1 MAKRVLAVQR
11 ISRDTEASSALTRQD
26 EALTRAMRQGIYREV
41 GRVVDATVS
50 GAVHLDQRPSLRRW
64 LADPLVHEWD
74 VLMVTEQDRITRD
87 DMHWWHF
94 VDWVLKNG
102 KDVEVLDDPTF
113 DIRSE
118 DGRMLA
124 GIKAAQAAK
133 YRKAVQAKQ
142 LDRTQYFRENRLWN
156 GGVWP
161 FGYRVEVFSHLGEPR
176 KRLTVDPCTSQLVRE
191 AYDRLVHGEDTVY
204 AVARDWNLRGV
215 PSARDHQRREQN
227 KDLPQQERKPEK
239 GTRWSVTPLRN
250 MLRSP
255 ALMGVMMHRSEPVLD
270 VEGQA
275 VVWAEPIL
283 TSEEFAELQEAVV
296 TERRTHRSAGSGPGK
311 GWRTPLL
318 GVVFCVC
325 GRPMYVRHQKNRLA
339 DGTTTVLTY
348 YQCRSVSEMNR
359 CEAPSTWRAESLCA
373 VVERDFLDRAGDLT
387 ETKRTYVPG
396 HDHTAAIAELRN
408 ALANLTVAIGTASAP
423 AAVAALTRQ
432 MDEHARTITRLEA
445 EPVVHA
451 RWKEEPTGLVYREQW
466 RAARDWESRAALL
479 VKAGVRFFCQ
489 GTHKSGSVHMY
500 LPSASQRRASGTTS
514 SREAEEAV
522 GIDCHEEGARRY
534 FTELREAKGM
544 GPGFWYSR

>member
-1 MAKRVLAVQR
+1 MKRVLAVQR

-26 EALTRAMRQGIYREV
+26 EALTRAIRQGTYREV

-50 GAVHLDQRPSLRRW
+50 GAVHLDQRPILRRW
-64 LADPLVHEWD
+64 LAEPLVHEWD

-94 VDWVLKNG
+94 VDWILKNG

-113 DIRSE
+113 DIQSE

-142 LDRTQYFRENRLWN
+142 LDRTQFFRENRLWN

-161 FGYRVEVFSHLGEPR
+161 FGYRAEVFSHLGERR
-176 KRLTVDPCTSQLVRE
+176 KRLTVDPCTSRLVRE
-191 AYDRLVHGEDTVY
+191 AYDRLVHGEGTVY

-227 KDLPQQERKPEK
+227 KDLPEQEHRPEK

-250 MLRSP
+250 ILRSP

-270 VEGQA
+270 AEGQP
-275 VVWAEPIL
+275 VVWAEPVL
-283 TSEEFAELQEAVV
+283 TSEEFAELQEVV
-296 TERRTHRSAGSGPGK
+296 LTEQRTAESGPGK
-311 GWRTPLL
+311 RWRTPLL
-318 GVVFCVC
+318 GVVFCMC
-325 GRPMYVRHQKNRLA
+325 GRPMYVRHQKNHLA
-339 DGTTTVLTY
+339 DGTTAVLTY

-373 VVERDFLDRAGDLT
+373 VVERDFLDQAGDRT
-387 ETKRTYVPG
+387 EMKRTYVPG
-396 HDHTAAIAELRN
+396 RDHTAAIAELRS
-408 ALANLTVAIGTASAP
+408 ALANLTVAIGTATAP
-423 AAVAALTRQ
+423 AAVAVLTRQ

-451 RWKEEPTGLVYREQW
+451 RWKEEPTGAAYREQW
-466 RAARDWESRAALL
+466 RAVKDWESRAALL
-479 VKAGVRFFCQ
+479 AKAGARFFCE

-500 LPSASQRRASGTTS
+500 LPSASQRRVSGVS
-514 SREAEEAV
+514 LSKEAV
-522 GIDCHEEGARRY
+522 EVVGIGPLEEEARRY
-534 FTELREAKGM
+534 FTDLRRTKGM